1 MLTAAQ
7 FQAHARYYHRASIVI
22 PYACGLA
29 FWFGYFGWEDG
40 DE

>member
-1 MLTAAQ
+1 MTP
-7 FQAHARYYHRASIVI
+7 FDYMEHAHYYHRASIVI

-29 FWFGYFGWEDG
+29 FWFGYFGWEEG